1 MSDDRLERELI
12 LRRILVER
20 AKGTSFEELTEI
32 IRDMVESQRLVASF
46 AKQNASV
53 DRTSNEN

>member
-20 AKGTSFEELTEI
+20 AKGTPLDELTDI
-32 IRDMVESQRLVASF
+32 IRDMVRSQRLVADF
-46 AKQNASV
+46 AAQNAPT
-53 DRTSNEN
+53 DMTSDEN

>member
-20 AKGTSFEELTEI
+20 AKGTPFEELTEI
-32 IRDMVESQRLVASF
+32 VRDMVKSQRLVASF
-46 AKQNASV
+46 AQQNASPDV
-53 DRTSNEN
+53 SSEKN

>member
-20 AKGTSFEELTEI
+20 AKGTPFEELTEI

-46 AKQNASV
+46 VEQNSSP
-53 DRTSNEN
+53 DSTGSEN